1 MRTAATLAFALV
13 VASSPSAVAKG
24 RTLTGDWG
32 VLIVQRAS
40 ACEWNGVIRLVE
52 RDGQLSGR
60 GSATASSAALRC
72 PRLEGQ
78 VNGVVQGDVVRFGF
92 GAGAL
97 GRAEFEGR
105 IAPGGAEMTG
115 TWTARSAAG
124 EWAAAR

>member
-1 MRTAATLAFALV
+1 M
-13 VASSPSAVAKG
+13 
-24 RTLTGDWG
+24 TGDWG

-60 GSATASSAALRC
+60 GSATASSAAPRC

-78 VNGVVQGDVVRFGF
+78 VNGVVRGDVVRFGF
-92 GAGAL
+92 GSGAL

-105 IAPGGAEMTG
+105 IASGGAEMTG
-115 TWTARSAAG
+115 TWSARSAAG